1 MYSEKYFKNHILWI
15 RIKRVFFML
24 ICSIIGCL
32 IGVISSSYIV
42 DILLFDW
49 NLKPII
55 IAGSTIFFFFISL
68 LITSNSSRYVQDC
81 LWKIETLHTLNNLS
95 DKLDSIKALENN
107 SKDVSNYFSEIKK
120 ELIGENELIDNTDNS
135 PKNKE
140 ESDLAQNNTTLED
153 NIEKNVDSIIEIIQE
168 NSDDDISTQKDEQIN
183 EAEVKEFTKE
193 TNTVELNNTEG
204 IAESSISSKIQ
215 TTNKS
220 NPKKKNRKK
229 NKGKSKKK

>member
-140 ESDLAQNNTTLED
+140 KSDLVQNNTTLED

>member
-81 LWKIETLHTLNNLS
+81 LWKIETLHTINNLS
-95 DKLDSIKALENN
+95 DK
-107 SKDVSNYFSEIKK
+107 
-120 ELIGENELIDNTDNS
+120 
-135 PKNKE
+135 
-140 ESDLAQNNTTLED
+140 
-153 NIEKNVDSIIEIIQE
+153 
-168 NSDDDISTQKDEQIN
+168 
-183 EAEVKEFTKE
+183 
-193 TNTVELNNTEG
+193 
-204 IAESSISSKIQ
+204 
-215 TTNKS
+215 
-220 NPKKKNRKK
+220 
-229 NKGKSKKK
+229 

>member
-1 MYSEKYFKNHILWI
+1 M
-15 RIKRVFFML
+15 V
-24 ICSIIGCL
+24 
-32 IGVISSSYIV
+32 
-42 DILLFDW
+42 
-49 NLKPII
+49 
-55 IAGSTIFFFFISL
+55 
-68 LITSNSSRYVQDC
+68 
-81 LWKIETLHTLNNLS
+81 
-95 DKLDSIKALENN
+95 
-107 SKDVSNYFSEIKK
+107 
-120 ELIGENELIDNTDNS
+120 
-135 PKNKE
+135 
-140 ESDLAQNNTTLED
+140 QNNTTLED

>member
-55 IAGSTIFFFFISL
+55 IACSTIIFFFISL

-140 ESDLAQNNTTLED
+140 ESDLVQNNTTLED